1 MNTSSSQQAFHG
13 QDKRRELDQTKHL
26 WLPPKNP
33 SLAWL
38 VSTNQSVALAANLR
52 NNDSKYLILRVREK
66 NDFSSGQGH
75 EFAGAKHLSWHS
87 NNTESSELP
96 TFFYP
101 QDRNK
106 CRRMKCAWQSRIHGR
121 RRTTQHELRTWRRK
135 RITHLQR
142 DCASGA
148 RAGRWV
154 PAKTTLFH
162 HPPTQT
168 RRQEPPGTT
177 RDCRSAAAARRR
189 RAPAA
194 EENRG
199 SKRVARGFRDL
210 EAGGADREDQS
221 SGKGNESRIPEIN
234 GLVLG

>member
-106 CRRMKCAWQSRIHGR
+106 CRLMKCAWQSRIHGR

-162 HPPTQT
+162 HPDEEA
-168 RRQEPPGTT
+168 RTT
-177 RDCRSAAAARRR
+177 RNNQGLPECCCCSEATRSGGRGKQGEQASRPWIQGLGGRRR
-189 RAPAA
+189 
-194 EENRG
+194 
-199 SKRVARGFRDL
+199 
-210 EAGGADREDQS
+210 
-221 SGKGNESRIPEIN
+221 
-234 GLVLG
+234 